1 MPELAY
7 LNGKIMPIAEAMVPA
22 EDRGYNFGDA
32 VYEYVASYNGKLFC
46 LEPHLDRLERSMGEL
61 AFVPL
66 PRDMVRDAILDL
78 FAKALIPRAGI
89 YLQISRGVAPRD
101 HAYPPAGTPL
111 QFFMTISPVREN
123 PPELPE
129 KVASA
134 ITVTDLRWGRCDIK
148 TVQLLPNC
156 MAKQQ
161 ALEAGVFDAI
171 FVSAEGVVREGTS
184 SNLFIAKNGHLI
196 THPLTP
202 QILPGITRQVVMD
215 ICRDEG
221 ITVEER
227 YYDRSELASAD
238 EAFLTGTVTE
248 VLALARIDGRPVGSG
263 AVGPLGKR
271 IYRCLLDRIKDLSS
285 AP

>member
-32 VYEYVASYNGKLFC
+32 VYEYVASYHGKLFC
-46 LEPHLDRLERSMGEL
+46 LESHLDRLERSMREL
-61 AFVPL
+61 RFAPL
-66 PRDMVRDAILDL
+66 SRDMVRRAILEL
-78 FAKALIPRAGI
+78 FEKGQIARAGI
-89 YLQISRGVAPRD
+89 YIQISRGVARRD
-101 HAYPPAGTPL
+101 HAFPPADTPL
-111 QFFMTISPVREN
+111 QFFMTVRPVREK
-123 PPELPE
+123 PPEVRE
-129 KVASA
+129 KGASA

-171 FVSAEGVVREGTS
+171 FVSADGVVREGTS
-184 SNLFIAKNGHLI
+184 SNLFIAKDGALV
-196 THPLTP
+196 THPLNH

-215 ICRDEG
+215 ACRDEG
-221 ITVEER
+221 IAVQER
-227 YYDRSELASAD
+227 FYHRDELAAVD

-248 VLALARIDGRPVGSG
+248 VLALVRIDGKPVGDG
-263 AVGPLGKR
+263 AVGPLAKR
-271 IYRCLLDRIKDLSS
+271 LYRCLLDRIQ
-285 AP
+285 A

>member
-7 LNGKIMPIAEAMVPA
+7 LNGKMIPIAEAMVPA

-32 VYEYVASYNGKLFC
+32 VYEYVASYHGRLFC
-46 LEPHLDRLERSMGEL
+46 LEPHLDRLERSMREL
-61 AFVPL
+61 HFAPL
-66 PRDMVRDAILDL
+66 SRDEVRRAIQEL
-78 FAKALIPRAGI
+78 FDRARIARAGI
-89 YLQISRGVAPRD
+89 YIQVSRGVAPRD
-101 HAYPPAGTPL
+101 HAYPPPDTPL
-111 QFFMTISPVREN
+111 QFFMTIRPVREK
-123 PPELPE
+123 PPEMRE
-129 KVASA
+129 KGASA

-184 SNLFIAKNGHLI
+184 SNLFIAKNGALV
-196 THPLTP
+196 THPLNH
-202 QILPGITRQVVMD
+202 QILPGITRQVIMD
-215 ICRDEG
+215 VCRDEG
-221 ITVEER
+221 IAVQER
-227 YYDRSELASAD
+227 FYHRDELAAAD

-248 VLALARIDGRPVGSG
+248 VLPLVRIDGRPVGDG
-263 AVGPLGKR
+263 TVGPLAKR
-271 IYRCLLDRIKDLSS
+271 LYRCLLARIQDLSP

>member
-46 LEPHLDRLERSMGEL
+46 LEPHLDRLERSMREL
-61 AFVPL
+61 RFAPL
-66 PRDMVRDAILDL
+66 SRDTVRRAILEL
-78 FAKALIPRAGI
+78 FEKGQIPRAGI
-89 YLQISRGVAPRD
+89 YLQVSRGVAPRD
-101 HAYPPAGTPL
+101 HAYPPADTPL
-111 QFFMTISPVREN
+111 QVFMTIRPVREK
-123 PPELPE
+123 PPAVRE
-129 KVASA
+129 KGASA

-184 SNLFIAKNGHLI
+184 SNLFIAKDGALV
-196 THPLTP
+196 THPLDNR
-202 QILPGITRQVVMD
+202 ILPGITRQVVMD
-215 ICRDEG
+215 ACRSEGIAVQERFYQRDE
-221 ITVEER
+221 
-227 YYDRSELASAD
+227 LAAAD

-248 VLALARIDGRPVGSG
+248 VLALVRIDAKPVGDG
-263 AVGPLGKR
+263 TVGPLAKR
-271 IYRCLLDRIKDLSS
+271 LYRCLLDRIQT
-285 AP
+285 